1 MRGRV
6 IKTEIKLED
15 YEHFLGNPYDDAF
28 SYQQLNKI
36 IYMHGFKKI
45 HKRRKAD
52 LYEALSTIDLIKPQ
66 RSTLK
71 DDYPPYDDSALSLDQ
86 VKQDLQTLQWQE
98 CPVQSIHSIHPT
110 VQDNPATS
118 SCSDGVCRGSA
129 ISSFTIRRKR
139 QRSGRRKR
147 MWAVYRGGVEQGNV
161 AVGVTN
167 GGVESGVSRDHDAVL
182 IQPESS
188 SLFVETYSWDF

>member
-1 MRGRV
+1 MFTKDHLHAR
-6 IKTEIKLED
+6 IQED
-15 YEHFLGNPYDDAF
+15 SQAPQGKF
-28 SYQQLNKI
+28 SLQKALIFSRINRFSLTHVSQ
-36 IYMHGFKKI
+36 
-45 HKRRKAD
+45 AD

-147 MWAVYRGGVEQGNV
+147 MCAVYRGGVEQGNV